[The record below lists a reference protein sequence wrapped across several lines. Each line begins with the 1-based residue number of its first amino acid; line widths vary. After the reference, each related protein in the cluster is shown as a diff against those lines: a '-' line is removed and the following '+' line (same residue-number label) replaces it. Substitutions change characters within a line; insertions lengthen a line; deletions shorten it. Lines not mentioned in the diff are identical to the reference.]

1 MSLSLVNAE
10 LFKVR
15 TTSIWWILGI
25 VLVPLYAASVL
36 ANWAQFAVT
45 DPGTTEGA
53 TDTQTQ
59 QIQAALDPVNV
70 ATTMYTSGQYFGV
83 LIVVLLSAI
92 IVTSEFF
99 HLTATTTFLTTPR
112 RESVILAKFGAAI
125 VISLIVWLLTTLINL
140 IVVPLIMNQLDVAV
154 QLGTGHVWRAIALN
168 ALAFVLWAILGVGV
182 GVLIRSQIAAT
193 LVLAITYVVG
203 TQAIGLIFFLLSQ
216 WVAEWFNKL
225 QVIVPTTASQLM
237 VSGTELPGNPPRWV
251 GAAVLIGYAA
261 ICGILGTLITKR
273 RDIS

>member
-1 MSLSLVNAE
+1 MSSVSLVNAE

-15 TTSIWWILGI
+15 TTSIWWIFGI
-25 VLVPLYAASVL
+25 VLLPLYAASVL
-36 ANWAQFAVT
+36 ANWAQFAS
-45 DPGTTEGA
+45 TTPSDAGA
-53 TDTQTQ
+53 SDTQSQ
-59 QIQAALDPVNV
+59 QIQAALEPVNV
-70 ATTMYTSGQYFGV
+70 ATSMYTSGQYFGV
-83 LIVVLLSAI
+83 LIVVLLAAI

-125 VISLIVWLLTTLINL
+125 IVGLIVWLITTVINL
-140 IVVPLIMNQLDVAV
+140 IVVPPIMNNLDVPV
-154 QLGTGHVWRAIALN
+154 QLGEPAVWRAIGLN

-203 TQAIGLIFFLLSQ
+203 TSAIGLVFLLLSEY
-216 WVAEWFNKL
+216 VAEWFNNL
-225 QVIVPTTASQLM
+225 QVLVPTSASQLM
-237 VSGTELPGNPPRWV
+237 ISGTELPGSPPRWV
-251 GAAVLIGYAA
+251 GALVLIGYAA
-261 ICGILGTLITKR
+261 VTGVLGTYLTKR